1 MLKIIALFYDFT
13 VQHISRDKN
22 TLANDLAQQASG
34 FRSNRG
40 NFSFLAK
47 PNVPVCQT
55 GQSDFR
61 PMHSAIVC
69 STEPSSSKSNV
80 PVSEIRGSKI
90 SRISDEAS
98 KMMTVDPD
106 DWRTSLIHYLE
117 NPDHIA
123 DRKVRW
129 QALKYV
135 VLDNTLYHR
144 TIDGLLLKYLASD
157 QSKIAMG
164 RSMKVFVIL
173 ISHLIR

>member
-13 VQHISRDKN
+13 VQHAYRDKN
-22 TLANDLAQQASG
+22 TLANDLTQQALG
-34 FRSNRG
+34 FRSNRRK
-40 NFSFLAK
+40 FSFLEK
-47 PNVPVCQT
+47 LDVPICQT
-55 GQSDFR
+55 GQSSFR

-69 STEPSSSKSNV
+69 STKPSSTKSNV
-80 PVSEIRGSKI
+80 PVSETRGSKI

-98 KMMTVDPD
+98 KMTTVDPD
-106 DWRTSLIHYLE
+106 DWRTSLIRYLE

-135 VLDNTLYHR
+135 VLDNTLYRR
-144 TIDGLLLKYLASD
+144 TIDDLLLKYLASD

-164 RSMKVFVIL
+164 RSMKVFAIL